1 MLRGLVQYLY
11 NWVKRNVLEDS
22 FIKFYDDKEDMM
34 TVMMQMTVNKSRK
47 FFCHQ
52 QILIINWVG
61 RQL

>member
-34 TVMMQMTVNKSRK
+34 TVMMQMTVNKSR
-47 FFCHQ
+47 
-52 QILIINWVG
+52 
-61 RQL
+61 